1 MQEDKTKQ
9 QGLETEVSEKEVIEN
24 EVLEKDQKDREK
36 EDKKS
41 KAKAAKAEDKKITK
55 LTKALEKAEKERD
68 TYLDSY
74 QRTFSEFN
82 NFKKRNQTASA
93 CARKEGCAD
102 TVEKILPVI
111 DNFERALAH
120 AEESTDKA
128 FADGVTMVYKQLK
141 DIMESLGVKE
151 IPAEGEP
158 FDPNV
163 HQAIQQ
169 VESEEGVAAD
179 TVVQVVQKGYTLGD
193 KIIRHSMVIVSK

>member
-1 MQEDKTKQ
+1 MSETEIKQ
-9 QGLETEVSEKEVIEN
+9 QTAEEVEVCSEKE
-24 EVLEKDQKDREK
+24 QKK
-36 EDKKS
+36 AVS
-41 KAKAAKAEDKKITK
+41 KAEKSAEKKIKK
-55 LTKALEKAEKERD
+55 LTGALEKAEQERD

-82 NFKKRNQTASA
+82 NFKKRNQDAMT
-93 CARKEGCAD
+93 CARKDGCAD
-102 TVEKILPVI
+102 TVSTILPVM

-120 AEESTDKA
+120 VEDTTDQA
-128 FADGVTMVYKQLK
+128 LADGVTMVYKQLS
-141 DIMESLGVKE
+141 DILESMGVKE

-158 FDPNV
+158 FDPNI

-169 VESEEGVAAD
+169 MDAQEGVAEN

>member
-9 QGLETEVSEKEVIEN
+9 QEKETEVLENEAIEN
-24 EVLEKDQKDREK
+24 EVLEKDQADKEK
-36 EDKKS
+36 EGK
-41 KAKAAKAEDKKITK
+41 KAKTKTGKTEDKKITK

-82 NFKKRNQTASA
+82 NFKKRNQTAAA
-93 CARKEGCAD
+93 CARKDGCAD

-120 AEESTDKA
+120 VEESTDKA
-128 FADGVTMVYKQLK
+128 FADGVTMLYKQLT
-141 DIMESLGVKE
+141 DVMASLGVKE

-169 VESEEGVAAD
+169 VEAEEGVAAD